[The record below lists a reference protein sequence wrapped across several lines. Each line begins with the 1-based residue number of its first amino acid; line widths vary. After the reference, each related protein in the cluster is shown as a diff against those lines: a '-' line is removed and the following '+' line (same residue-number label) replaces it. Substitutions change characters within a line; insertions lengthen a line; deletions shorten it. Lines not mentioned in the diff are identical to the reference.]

1 MSKAGLREIVHLV
14 ASLIVLTIAFTYPDL
29 GPEFLLA
36 SAFGVGIGFIFHELA
51 HKFTA
56 QKYGFAADYE
66 ASPFGLLLAIGMSVI
81 TGGKVIFAAPGAV
94 MIRGKRVYAPE
105 NIYWETPNSAREMAY
120 ISVSG
125 AVVNLLIA
133 ITFIAGSFFVAN
145 GVGANLLYPH
155 SLQTLIFNILVKGA
169 FINVFLAGFNM
180 IPFGPLDGAKVWHY
194 NRVLWALVG
203 IPSIILF
210 FIL

>member
-14 ASLIVLTIAFTYPDL
+14 ASLIVLTIAFTYPNL
-29 GPEFLLA
+29 SPELLLV

-56 QKYGFAADYE
+56 QKYGFVADFE
-66 ASPFGLLLAIGMSVI
+66 ASPVGLLLALGMSVI
-81 TGGKVIFAAPGAV
+81 TNGSLVFAAPGAV

-105 NIYWETPNSAREMAY
+105 NMYRETPENAREMAY

-125 AVVNLLIA
+125 AVVNLVIA
-133 ITFIAGSFFVAN
+133 ITFYAGSFFVE
-145 GVGANLLYPH
+145 H
-155 SLQTLIFNILVKGA
+155 QSLIHTILVRGA

-180 IPFGPLDGAKVWHY
+180 IPFGPLDGAKVWNY
-194 NRVLWALVG
+194 DRILWALVG